1 MQTNRHRSS
10 PSRIAAY
17 AVLGVW
23 ALICLF
29 PLYWLAIASIKS
41 AADLSGPPR
50 YVPFLDFMPALSS
63 WRFILTDPAENLL
76 GAFFNSLAI
85 SVSACLICVL
95 AAGLVLYGLTR
106 YPRRPRLV
114 CQDLVLPVMLAV
126 RAVPPV
132 VLALPIY
139 VLAGI
144 VGLLDSLTLMIGLY
158 AAINLPVAL
167 WLLVPVLGEKPS
179 EQEEAAQL
187 DGASHAAVFA
197 GILLPMVRM
206 QVAVAGLFIF
216 LLCWNEYLFAAYL
229 AADHAQ
235 TLSPWMTGQLSMKE
249 AQAAAEGEEAGRL
262 AAAAI
267 FMAMPALLLA
277 AAIQRRLGRSLAGA
291 R

>member
-1 MQTNRHRSS
+1 MQTNRRRMS
-10 PSRIAAY
+10 PGRIAALALLWMWS
-17 AVLGVW
+17 AVC
-23 ALICLF
+23 AF

-50 YVPFLDFMPALSS
+50 YAPFLDFMPALSS
-63 WRFILTDPAENLL
+63 WRFILTDPAETLL
-76 GAFFNSLAI
+76 RAFFNSLAI
-85 SVSACLICVL
+85 SLLSSLICVL
-95 AAGLVLYGLTR
+95 AAGLLIYGLTR
-106 YPRRPRLV
+106 YPRRPRLTG
-114 CQDLVLPVMLAV
+114 QGLVLPVMLAV

-139 VLAGI
+139 MLAG
-144 VGLLDSLTLMIGLY
+144 VLGLLDSLTLMIGLY

-167 WLLVPVLGEKPS
+167 WLLVAVLGERPS

-187 DGASHAAVFA
+187 DGASHVAVFA

-206 QVAVAGLFIF
+206 QVAVAGVFVF

-249 AQAAAEGEEAGRL
+249 AQAAAEGEEAGHL

-267 FMAMPALLLA
+267 FMAMPALFLA
-277 AAIQRRLGRSLAGA
+277 AAIQRQLGRGLAGA

>member
-1 MQTNRHRSS
+1 M
-10 PSRIAAY
+10 AKGY
-17 AVLGVW
+17 DLEAVRARNPGDW
-23 ALICLF
+23 
-29 PLYWLAIASIKS
+29 
-41 AADLSGPPR
+41 
-50 YVPFLDFMPALSS
+50 
-63 WRFILTDPAENLL
+63 
-76 GAFFNSLAI
+76 
-85 SVSACLICVL
+85 VL

-106 YPRRPRLV
+106 YPRRRPLPGHRLI
-114 CQDLVLPVMLAV
+114 LPMTLAL

-132 VLALPIY
+132 VLALPVY
-139 VLAGI
+139 VLSNM
-144 VGLLDSLTLMIGLY
+144 VGLLDSLSLMIGVY

-167 WLLVPVLGEKPS
+167 WLLVPVLGDKAS

-187 DGASHAAVFA
+187 DGASHALVFA
-197 GILLPMVRM
+197 GVLLPMVRM
-206 QVAVAGLFIF
+206 QLVVTGLLIF

-267 FMAMPALLLA
+267 FMAAPALLLA